1 MDESS
6 KVNNLVLRIKSN
18 IESLNAKLD
27 AANDMIQRNKRRL
40 GRNSQAGLEASNL
53 VGQLQEEFVNTT
65 KGFKE
70 VLQVRSDRI
79 KEKTDKESHLLGGAG
94 NAEDGGE
101 VQQERISLLG
111 NKPRVYEQSASASGV
126 GIGTGFGAGGGLQNN
141 VGSGLNSFGAGA
153 GAGLGGG
160 LSSGPTLDLTSA
172 IMKNSNQMQ
181 PGESTMQL
189 PRPYGIQND
198 TEVNSSTG
206 MRLRHGNASMSSSD
220 ATLPSTSLPVYTP
233 LDIQRMEEQ
242 SGQSQT
248 MQLIPD
254 QNYLRERAD
263 AMTAVESNIVELG
276 TIFNKLAVMV
286 NEHSEMVQRVED
298 NVDNAND
305 NIMLSLGTLTDTLDN
320 LRSNRQ
326 LFFRLMAVFVVFIV
340 IFITFFA

>member
-1 MDESS
+1 MATQDRTTEFFSLCQSLPPAPISQAKPPPPPPLSTGRYNSADPTDELRTFHKTASMLSKEIYSTSTLLSELTTVIHSRSGSLFVDESS

-111 NKPRVYEQSASASGV
+111 NKPRVYEQSASANGV
-126 GIGTGFGAGGGLQNN
+126 GIGTPGFGAGGGLQNN

-189 PRPYGIQND
+189 PRPCKF
-198 TEVNSSTG
+198 
-206 MRLRHGNASMSSSD
+206 L
-220 ATLPSTSLPVYTP
+220 
-233 LDIQRMEEQ
+233 
-242 SGQSQT
+242 
-248 MQLIPD
+248 
-254 QNYLRERAD
+254 
-263 AMTAVESNIVELG
+263 
-276 TIFNKLAVMV
+276 
-286 NEHSEMVQRVED
+286 
-298 NVDNAND
+298 
-305 NIMLSLGTLTDTLDN
+305 
-320 LRSNRQ
+320 
-326 LFFRLMAVFVVFIV
+326 LF
-340 IFITFFA
+340 

>member
-1 MDESS
+1 
-6 KVNNLVLRIKSN
+6 
-18 IESLNAKLD
+18 
-27 AANDMIQRNKRRL
+27 
-40 GRNSQAGLEASNL
+40 
-53 VGQLQEEFVNTT
+53 
-65 KGFKE
+65 
-70 VLQVRSDRI
+70 
-79 KEKTDKESHLLGGAG
+79 
-94 NAEDGGE
+94 
-101 VQQERISLLG
+101 
-111 NKPRVYEQSASASGV
+111 
-126 GIGTGFGAGGGLQNN
+126 
-141 VGSGLNSFGAGA
+141 
-153 GAGLGGG
+153 
-160 LSSGPTLDLTSA
+160 
-172 IMKNSNQMQ
+172 
-181 PGESTMQL
+181 
-189 PRPYGIQND
+189 
-198 TEVNSSTG
+198 
-206 MRLRHGNASMSSSD
+206 
-220 ATLPSTSLPVYTP
+220 
-233 LDIQRMEEQ
+233 MEEQ